1 MQGGDSANL
10 FCDPGVEAVVSLRI
24 MGPDREQYDRLVERI
39 RLHDH
44 AYYVLAQP
52 SISDR
57 EYDGLY
63 RQLLDMEM
71 THPEWISSDSPTQRV
86 GGEVLDGFRSVA
98 HQVPMLSLD
107 NTYSA
112 NEVVAFIKKIERLFP
127 PQPLEFTLEPKV
139 DGVAVAVRYQN
150 GQIAQGLTRGDGTV
164 GDDITTNLKTI
175 RSIPHQLKK
184 SPGPVLEVRGEV
196 FMPRRGFVRL
206 NEKRIASGEA
216 AFANP
221 RNATAGSL
229 KQLDS
234 RLVSERPLDVIFYG
248 FGVMDIDVAPETNVE
263 FLEMLKSLGL
273 PGPHRYWL
281 CRDAA
286 SILVALEELN
296 SLRKELPYE
305 TDGAVIKLNAMRL
318 RDEAGNTS
326 KSPRW
331 AMAYKFEAE
340 QQLTRLRDIVVQV
353 GRTGVLTPVA
363 ELEPVLIAGSTV
375 SRATLHNEDDM
386 KRKDVRIGDWVLV
399 EKAGEVI
406 PAVVRVE
413 SGERNGSERI
423 FDFPT
428 HCPECSTAIEKE
440 SHESSGSTIYRCP
453 NRYCPAQV
461 RGRLIQWCSRGGM
474 DIEGGGEVLIRQLV
488 ESDLVRTPAD
498 LYQLDI
504 AQVASLERMADK
516 SARNFLDG
524 VAASRQRE
532 LWRLIYSLGLPH
544 VGTST
549 AKCLAQQFGS
559 LSALSQATHEQLV
572 SVEDI
577 GEVVATSILDWF
589 ADLENQNLIHQLT
602 QHGLRVEESD
612 WNAASGAT
620 RIFSGQSIV
629 LTGTLPTLKR
639 QQATEIIERYGGK
652 VSASV
657 SKKTSFI
664 LAGEDAGS
672 KLEKAQS
679 LGVSILSEAE
689 FLALLPDASPEN

>member
-1 MQGGDSANL
+1 MA
-10 FCDPGVEAVVSLRI
+10 
-24 MGPDREQYDRLVERI
+24 PDRGQYDSLVEKI
-39 RLHDH
+39 RSHDY

-52 SISDR
+52 AISDR

-63 RQLLDMEM
+63 RQLLDIERL
-71 THPEWISSDSPTQRV
+71 HPEWITSDSPTQRV
-86 GGEVLDGFRSVA
+86 GGEVLDGFRSVP
-98 HQVPMLSLD
+98 HQAPMLSLD

-112 NEVVAFIKKIERLFP
+112 NEVVAFIKKLERLFP
-127 PQPLEFTLEPKV
+127 NQPLEFTLEPKV
-139 DGVAVAVRYQN
+139 DGVAVAVRYEN
-150 GQIAQGLTRGDGTV
+150 GQIRQGLTRGDGTV
-164 GDDITTNLKTI
+164 GDDITSNLKTI

-184 SPGPVLEVRGEV
+184 NPGSVLEVRGEV
-196 FMPRRGFVRL
+196 FMPRSGFVKL
-206 NEKRIASGEA
+206 NEKRLASGDP

-263 FLEMLKSLGL
+263 FLEMLTSLGL
-273 PGPHRYWL
+273 PGPHRYWV

-286 SILVALEELN
+286 SILGALEELN
-296 SLRKELPYE
+296 SMRKELPYE
-305 TDGAVIKLNAMRL
+305 TDGAVIKLNSMRL
-318 RDEAGNTS
+318 REEAGNTS

-363 ELEPVLIAGSTV
+363 ELDPILIAGSTV

-413 SGERNGSERI
+413 LGERNGSERI
-423 FDFPT
+423 FHFPT
-428 HCPECSTAIEKE
+428 HCPECATEIVKE

-453 NRYCPAQV
+453 NRSCPAQV

-498 LYQLDI
+498 LYRLDI

-516 SARNFLDG
+516 SAQNFLDG
-524 VAASRQRE
+524 VAASRKRE

-544 VGTST
+544 VGAST
-549 AKCLAQQFGS
+549 AKSLAKEFGS
-559 LSALSQATHEQLV
+559 LSGLSQATHEQLV
-572 SVEDI
+572 SIEDI
-577 GEVVATSILDWF
+577 GDVVATSILDWF
-589 ADLENQNLIHQLT
+589 ADPENQSLILELT
-602 QHGLRVEESD
+602 NHGLLVEESH
-612 WNAASGAT
+612 WNAQSGAT
-620 RIFSGQSIV
+620 RIFTGQSIV

-639 QQATEIIERYGGK
+639 QQATEMIERFGGK

-657 SKKTSFI
+657 SRKTSFV
-664 LAGEDAGS
+664 LAGDDAGS

-679 LGVSILSEAE
+679 LGVRILSEAD
-689 FLALLPDASPEN
+689 FLALLPDSGPENKQPPHGAVVS